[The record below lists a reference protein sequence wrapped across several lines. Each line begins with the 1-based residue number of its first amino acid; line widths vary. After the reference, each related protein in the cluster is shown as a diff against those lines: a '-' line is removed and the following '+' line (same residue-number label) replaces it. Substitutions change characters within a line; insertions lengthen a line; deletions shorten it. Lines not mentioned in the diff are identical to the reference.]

1 MPSLWRVKKK
11 EQVTTSG
18 PFARP
23 QLDKKKKKRGHLK
36 ASEFYFIVIPDDWK
50 SLLTEADFVA
60 FTKSSSF
67 VGNVRYNND
76 NQSMLILLNEKAYNF
91 CNVSRRT
98 YDSFEGSGSKGA
110 FFNRSIK
117 GQFDC

>member
-1 MPSLWRVKKK
+1 LWELKKK
-11 EQVTTSG
+11 EQVAVSG

-36 ASEFYFIVIPDDWK
+36 ASKEFYFMIIPEDWK
-50 SLLTEADFVA
+50 GLLTEADFVA
-60 FTKSSSF
+60 FTASSSF
-67 VGNVRYNND
+67 VGNVRYD
-76 NQSMLILLNEKAYNF
+76 KDTQEMRILLNENAYNF
-91 CNVSRRT
+91 CNVPQRK